1 MTYPCLAIV
10 GAHGSG
16 KSTLGSALAG
26 ALGWEFHH
34 ELGEEL
40 RLRRLARD
48 PGAHALLA
56 QEEFDAE
63 LMGLEL
69 ARDER
74 ASGPRVVETWH
85 PGNLAYALRRS
96 PEVARRYRAALR
108 GRWAAGP
115 PEGVWV
121 LPLAISQDT
130 ALGRLREPG
139 PGAEATADFF
149 WRVGQEAR
157 EQAEALGL
165 ALLPTLHTD
174 RLDLDAALEAALL
187 ALRGAGALG

>member
-16 KSTLGSALAG
+16 KSTLGRALAG

-69 ARDER
+69 ERDARVCG
-74 ASGPRVVETWH
+74 ARVVETWH
-85 PGNLAYALRRS
+85 PGNLAYARRRS
-96 PEVARRYRAALR
+96 PQAAQRYLEALR
-108 GRWAAGP
+108 ARGP
-115 PEGVWV
+115 LRQAWV
-121 LPLAISQDT
+121 LPLAISQET
-130 ALGRLREPG
+130 AQERLREPG
-139 PGAEATADFF
+139 PGAEATAHFF
-149 WRVGQEAR
+149 WSVGREAR

-165 ALLPTLHTD
+165 ALLPTIHTD
-174 RLDLDAALEAALL
+174 QLDLAAALEAALL

>member
-1 MTYPCLAIV
+1 
-10 GAHGSG
+10 
-16 KSTLGSALAG
+16 
-26 ALGWEFHH
+26 
-34 ELGEEL
+34 
-40 RLRRLARD
+40 
-48 PGAHALLA
+48 
-56 QEEFDAE
+56 
-63 LMGLEL
+63 
-69 ARDER
+69 
-74 ASGPRVVETWH
+74 
-85 PGNLAYALRRS
+85 
-96 PEVARRYRAALR
+96 
-108 GRWAAGP
+108 
-115 PEGVWV
+115 VWV